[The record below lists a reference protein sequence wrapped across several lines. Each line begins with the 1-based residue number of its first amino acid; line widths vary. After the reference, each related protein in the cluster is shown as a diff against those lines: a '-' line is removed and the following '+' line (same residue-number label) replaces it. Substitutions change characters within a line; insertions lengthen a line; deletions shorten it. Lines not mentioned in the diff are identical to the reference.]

1 MSLMVREVYE
11 ALLKAGASEEKAA
24 RAAEALTSYGACLD
38 RIEQRCTKIEGDLAL
53 LKWMAGFTLVGA
65 IGTLLKALTP

>member
-24 RAAEALTSYGACLD
+24 RAAEALTSYGACFD

-53 LKWMAGFTLVGA
+53 LKWMAGFTLIGA